1 MEDVQL
7 VKQAQQGSK
16 EALLT
21 LIMAEKDRY
30 YRLAYAYMDNPHD
43 AMDALEEM
51 IVKVYEQ
58 IGGLRK
64 EEAFYSWSKTIL
76 VNSCKNMLKKRSKLV
91 LIEKWE
97 EKLTNQAAGAA
108 VNNRNLPG
116 DRDPY
121 VGKDRQLDLQTLLL
135 ELNEQQKEA
144 IELKYYHDLDYKT
157 IASMTAA
164 SVGTVKSRI
173 FQGLRKLRTRYGGDS
188 LE

>member
-1 MEDVQL
+1 MEVIQL
-7 VKQAQQGSK
+7 VKQAQKGNK

-30 YRLAYAYMDNPHD
+30 YRLAYTYMDNPHD

-51 IVKVYEQ
+51 IVKVYES

-64 EEAFYSWSKTIL
+64 EEVFYSWSKTIL
-76 VNSCKNMLKKRSKLV
+76 VNCCKNMLKKRNKLV
-91 LIEKWE
+91 LVEKWE
-97 EKLTNQAAGAA
+97 EELTNQVDAAAD
-108 VNNRNLPG
+108 NRAPY
-116 DRDPY
+116 DSRDPY
-121 VGKDRQLDLQTLLL
+121 AGKDSQLDLQALLL
-135 ELNEQQKEA
+135 ELNVQQKEA

-173 FQGLRKLRTRYGGDS
+173 FQGLRKLRTRYGGDGD
-188 LE
+188 E

>member
-1 MEDVQL
+1 MEGIQL
-7 VKQAQQGSK
+7 VKQAQKGSK

-76 VNSCKNMLKKRSKLV
+76 VNSCKNMLKKRNKMVLV
-91 LIEKWE
+91 EKWE
-97 EKLTNQAAGAA
+97 EEPTFQAGAA
-108 VNNRNLPG
+108 ADN
-116 DRDPY
+116 RDPY
-121 VGKDRQLDLQTLLL
+121 GGRDPYAGKDRQLDLQTLLL
-135 ELNEQQKEA
+135 RLNEQQKEA
-144 IELKYYHDLDYKT
+144 IELKYYHDLDYRT

-173 FQGLRKLRTRYGGDS
+173 FQGLRKLRTLYGGDGD
-188 LE
+188 E